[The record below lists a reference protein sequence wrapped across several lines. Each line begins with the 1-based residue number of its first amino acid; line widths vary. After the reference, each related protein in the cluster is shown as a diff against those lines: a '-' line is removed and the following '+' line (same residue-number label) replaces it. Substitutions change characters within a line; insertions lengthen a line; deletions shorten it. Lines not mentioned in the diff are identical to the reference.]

1 MNLSVIIL
9 AAGQGTRMRSNLP
22 KVLHP
27 LGGQSLLDHVIATAR
42 GLEAATTYV
51 VVGHGGERVRDMLA
65 RSRVEW
71 VEQRQQ
77 LGTGH
82 AVAQAVPLIAADHL
96 VLVLYGDVP
105 LISVATL
112 QRLVAAAEAGE
123 LGLLT
128 AHLADPAGYG
138 RIMRDAQG
146 DVIAIV
152 EHKDATIE
160 QRDINEI
167 NTGMLA
173 VKAGLLQQW
182 VTALDNNNA
191 QGEFYLTDVI
201 AMAVRDGVIIKTV
214 HPVSNSEI
222 LGVNTKGQ
230 LAELERVY
238 QLQQAE
244 RLMVQGVTLR
254 DPARLDVRGEM
265 AVGRDVSI
273 DVNVVCEGKVTLGN
287 NVTIGANSYLRD
299 VAVGDGVVIQP
310 NSVIEEA
317 EIGAGCRIGPFARIR
332 PGTRL
337 AAEVHIGNFVEIKKA
352 TVAPGSKIN
361 HLSYVGDATVGA
373 RVNIGAGTITCNY
386 DGANKYQ
393 TVIEDDVFVGS
404 DTQLVAPVIV
414 GAGATIGAG
423 STITKDT
430 PPGELTLSRAPQ
442 QTRRGWKRPVKKAKG
457 DK

>member
-9 AAGQGTRMRSNLP
+9 AAGQGTRMRSNIP

-27 LGGQSLLDHVIATAR
+27 LGGQSLLGHVIVAAQ
-42 GLEAATTYV
+42 GLKAATTYV
-51 VVGHGGERVRDMLA
+51 VVGHGGEQVRDVLA
-65 RSRVEW
+65 MSPVEW
-71 VEQRQQ
+71 VEQSRQ

-82 AVAQAVPLIAADHL
+82 AVAQAVPMIAADHL

-112 QRLVAAAEAGE
+112 QRLVAAAGTGA

-128 AHLADPAGYG
+128 AHLVDPAGYG
-138 RIMRDAQG
+138 RIIRDAQG

-152 EHKDATIE
+152 EHKDASIE
-160 QRDINEI
+160 QRDITEI

-182 VTALDNNNA
+182 VAALDNNNS

-201 AMAVRDGVIIKTV
+201 AMAVRDGVAIETI
-214 HPVSNSEI
+214 HPSTNAEI
-222 LGVNTKGQ
+222 LGVNTKAQ
-230 LAELERVY
+230 LAEVERSY

-244 RLMVQGVTLR
+244 RLMAQGVTLR
-254 DPARLDVRGEM
+254 DPARLEVRGEM

-287 NVTIGANSYLRD
+287 DVTIGANSYLRD
-299 VAVGDGVVIQP
+299 ATIGDGAAVQP

-317 EIGAGCRIGPFARIR
+317 EIGAGCRVGPFARIR

-352 TVAPGSKIN
+352 TVAQGSKIN

-404 DTQLVAPVIV
+404 DTQLVAPVTI

-442 QTRRGWKRPVKKAKG
+442 QTRRGWKRPVKKPKDAK
-457 DK
+457 